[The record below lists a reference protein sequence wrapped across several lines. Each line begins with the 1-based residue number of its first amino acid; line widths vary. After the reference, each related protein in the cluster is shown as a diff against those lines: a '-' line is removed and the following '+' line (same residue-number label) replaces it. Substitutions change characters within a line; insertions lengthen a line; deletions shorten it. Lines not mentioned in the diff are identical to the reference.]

1 MATKI
6 VTRNYTEALRSM
18 KPGEVIELPA
28 KALAGLKATI
38 LTRLRNE
45 LIMER
50 ADWEIG
56 KISEDTGRFRVKRIT
71 KPRHGNIIS
80 A

>member
-1 MATKI
+1 MEIKI
-6 VTRNYTEALRSM
+6 VTKNYTEALRNM
-18 KPGEVIELPA
+18 KTGDVIELPA
-28 KALAGLKATI
+28 KALAGLRATI
-38 LTRLRNE
+38 LTRLRAE

-56 KISEDTGRFRVKRIT
+56 KINEETGRFRVKRIT
-71 KPRHGNIIS
+71 KSCHGNTIT

>member
-1 MATKI
+1 MATTI
-6 VTRNYTEALRSM
+6 VMKNYTEALRSM

-56 KISEDTGRFRVKRIT
+56 KISEETGRFCVKRIT
-71 KPRHGNIIS
+71 KPRHGNIIT